1 MSHAAADRYAWIEP
15 AVEDLGGG
23 IYRIPLP
30 LPLDGLKAVNVYAIT
45 DPGGVD
51 LIDAG
56 MAIVA
61 ARERLTEALRE
72 LGYGLG
78 DVRNF
83 LVTHIHIDHYSL
95 AVELRREFRTLISL
109 GEDERANMLATREM
123 LNGTSSHRVFGAES
137 LRRLGAAELIG
148 RLSTL
153 ERHGPMFADWEDPDR
168 WVADGTDLDLRTRTL
183 RAVHTPGHTLGHLVY
198 HDAASEIMFA
208 GDHVLPH
215 ITPSIGFEPAGNRM
229 ALRDYLARWPGRS
242 RCPRRGCCPP
252 TARSATAPTSGCTS
266 CWPTTTRGWPRRST
280 RCGRATPQRSRWL
293 GRSSGRGG
301 SACSTTSTCSPR
313 SRRSTRRP
321 PTSRC
326 CWSAVR
332 SHARPHR
339 SAPTFTRCPTAPA
352 VPAEGRSQPK
362 VKS

>member
-1 MSHAAADRYAWIEP
+1 MQRQAATPGSKP

-56 MAIVA
+56 MAMVA

-148 RLSTL
+148 HLSAL
-153 ERHGPMFADWEDPDR
+153 ERHGPMFADWEAPDR

-215 ITPSIGFEPAGNRM
+215 ITPVDRLRARGQPDGAARLPQLAGSHARAARRPAATRPRPGHRQHPR
-229 ALRDYLARWPGRS
+229 AGQPATGPPRPAPGRDPS
-242 RCPRRGCCPP
+242 S
-252 TARSATAPTSGCTS
+252 SA
-266 CWPTTTRGWPRRST
+266 GWPRH
-280 RCGRATPQRSRWL
+280 AV
-293 GRSSGRGG
+293 RGG
-301 SACSTTSTCSPR
+301 QGDQVDEAAAALR
-313 SRRSTRRP
+313 
-321 PTSRC
+321 
-326 CWSAVR
+326 
-332 SHARPHR
+332 
-339 SAPTFTRCPTAPA
+339 
-352 VPAEGRSQPK
+352 
-362 VKS
+362 

>member
-1 MSHAAADRYAWIEP
+1 MSRAGAGRYAWIEP

-56 MAIVA
+56 IAMVA
-61 ARERLTEALRE
+61 ARERLTEALRQ

-78 DVRNF
+78 DVR
-83 LVTHIHIDHYSL
+83 
-95 AVELRREFRTLISL
+95 
-109 GEDERANMLATREM
+109 NMLATREM

-148 RLSTL
+148 RLSAL

-168 WVADGTDLDLRTRTL
+168 WVADGADLDLRTRTL
-183 RAVHTPGHTLGHLVY
+183 RAVHTPGHTLGHVVY

-215 ITPSIGFEPAGNRM
+215 ITPSSGFEPAGNRM
-229 ALRDYLARWPGRS
+229 ALRDYLGSLARTLALPD
-242 RCPRRGCCPP
+242 
-252 TARSATAPTSGCTS
+252 ARLLPAHGPVCGSTHERVHELLAHHDARLAETHQAELAGHATAFEVA
-266 CWPTTTRGWPRRST
+266 
-280 RCGRATPQRSRWL
+280 RAIKW
-293 GRSSGRGG
+293 
-301 SACSTTSTCSPR
+301 
-313 SRRSTRRP
+313 TRRQ
-321 PTSRC
+321 R
-326 CWSAVR
+326 
-332 SHARPHR
+332 
-339 SAPTFTRCPTAPA
+339 
-352 VPAEGRSQPK
+352 
-362 VKS
+362 